1 MQLSSGNYAVQD
13 STLSNLCNYK
23 YIRASAIQDSSYK
36 NAGYGLDQMNW
47 PVGVSTDGTRLYVA
61 GKKPVVLGFSD
72 QNYSNKELGVSS
84 NTPAVVVHPSES
96 PMYMPSGLAYD
107 GTNLW
112 AGEFKFSS
120 RLLLFR
126 KQ

>member
-61 GKKPVVLGFSD
+61 DAHNNRILVWNSLPTKSGQAADWVINMIDSVGSSPLD
-72 QNYSNKELGVSS
+72 RELYW
-84 NTPAVVVHPSES
+84 P
-96 PMYMPSGLAYD
+96 
-107 GTNLW
+107 
-112 AGEFKFSS
+112 
-120 RLLLFR
+120 
-126 KQ
+126 